1 MTDVAPCSEAGRPRR
16 FGGRLGFARL
26 CAPALCCV
34 LSTVALGQPRQVEPQ
49 ELPAHAIAMHGA
61 PALPPG
67 FSHFPYVNPEAP
79 KGGQLRLGALG
90 SFDSLNP
97 FIIKGVAPNGLREY
111 VFESLMARSA
121 DEPFTLYGL
130 IAETIEVPADR
141 SQITFHLRPE
151 ARFSDGRPITS
162 ADVAFSH
169 KMLKEKGWPYHR
181 SYYGKVAR
189 LETPDPRTARFVFE
203 AGSDREMPLIIG
215 LMPILPSHRLD
226 AESFERTT
234 LDPPVGSGPYVVARV
249 DPGRTL
255 VYRRNP
261 DYWGKHLAT
270 HRGRFNFDEIRYDFF
285 RDASTLFEAF
295 KAGEIDVRAEDD
307 PARWAEGYSF
317 PAVAD
322 GRVVQRE
329 FKTGLPAGMSALVFN
344 TRRPPFDEQNV
355 RRALIHAFD
364 AEWIN
369 RTLFHGLYRRSESF
383 FSRSELASTGHPA
396 DPRERELL
404 APFAGSVREEVL
416 EGRYRLPVTDGTG
429 NDRTGL
435 REAHR
440 LLAQSGYV
448 LKNGQ
453 LVAASTGRPLA
464 VEFLAINR
472 AQERLMLGYAELLRR
487 IGINRPCASGRHRPV
502 LDSHQVLRFRHDAM
516 ELGRIAVARQRAD
529 QPLVE
534 PVGIDQRLAQ
544 LCGREEPC
552 RRCDDRR
559 PASGRGARGFR
570 LRRSRARPGA
580 ALGRLRDPA
589 VSRARPVDRL
599 LAPPQNAGASPAYR
613 HRLRYMVD
621 GAVGAVGHNL

>member
-1 MTDVAPCSEAGRPRR
+1 MAWHCV
-16 FGGRLGFARL
+16 FLL
-26 CAPALCCV
+26 ALV
-34 LSTVALGQPRQVEPQ
+34 LSTATLGQPH
-49 ELPAHAIAMHGA
+49 PADTEAPTHAIAMHGA

-67 FSHFPYVNPEAP
+67 FTHFPYVNPDAP
-79 KGGQLRLGALG
+79 KGGQFRLGALG

-141 SQITFHLRPE
+141 SQITFHLRPK
-151 ARFSDGRPITS
+151 ARFSDGRPVTS

-189 LETPDPRTARFVFE
+189 LETPDPLTARFVFE
-203 AGSDREMPLIIG
+203 PGSDREMPLIIG

-234 LDPPVGSGPYVVARV
+234 LDPPVGSGPYIVQRV

-307 PARWAEGYSF
+307 PARWAEGYTF

-344 TRRPPFDEQNV
+344 TRRPPFDDQNV

-369 RTLFHGLYRRSESF
+369 RTLFHGLYRRTESF

-396 DPRERELL
+396 DRRERELL
-404 APFAGSVREEVL
+404 APFAGSVREDVL

-453 LVAASTGRPLA
+453 LVAASGNRPLS

-472 AQERLMLGYAELLRR
+472 AQERLMLSYAELLRR
-487 IGINRPCASGRHRPV
+487 IGIAVRVRQVDTAQYWTRTKSFDFDMMQWSWGASLSPGNEQINRWSSRSASINGSLNYAGVRNRAA
-502 LDSHQVLRFRHDAM
+502 DAM
-516 ELGRIAVARQRAD
+516 
-529 QPLVE
+529 
-534 PVGIDQRLAQ
+534 IDALLAAE
-544 LCGREEPC
+544 GREDFVSAV
-552 RRCDDRR
+552 RALDRVLL
-559 PASGRGARGFR
+559 SGDYVVPLFHV
-570 LRRSRARPGA
+570 PGQWIA
-580 ALGRLRDPA
+580 YWRHLKMPEQTPLSGTDFDTWWL
-589 VSRARPVDRL
+589 DR
-599 LAPPQNAGASPAYR
+599 
-613 HRLRYMVD
+613 
-621 GAVGAVGHNL
+621 

>member
-1 MTDVAPCSEAGRPRR
+1 MAWHCV
-16 FGGRLGFARL
+16 FLL
-26 CAPALCCV
+26 ALV
-34 LSTVALGQPRQVEPQ
+34 LSTATLGQPH
-49 ELPAHAIAMHGA
+49 PADTEAPTHAIAMHGA

-67 FSHFPYVNPEAP
+67 FTHFPYVNPDAP
-79 KGGQLRLGALG
+79 KGGQFRLGALG

-141 SQITFHLRPE
+141 SQITFHLRPK
-151 ARFSDGRPITS
+151 ARFSDGRPVTS

-189 LETPDPRTARFVFE
+189 LETPDPLTARFVFE
-203 AGSDREMPLIIG
+203 PGSDREMPLIIG

-234 LDPPVGSGPYVVARV
+234 LDPPVGSGPYIVQRV

-307 PARWAEGYSF
+307 PARWAEGYTF

-344 TRRPPFDEQNV
+344 TRRPPFDDQNV

-369 RTLFHGLYRRSESF
+369 RTLFHGLYRRTESF

-396 DPRERELL
+396 DRRERELL
-404 APFAGSVREEVL
+404 APFAGSVREDVL

-453 LVAASTGRPLA
+453 LVAASGNRPLS

-472 AQERLMLGYAELLRR
+472 AQERLMLSYAELLLR
-487 IGINRPCASGRHRPV
+487 IGIAVRVRQVDTAQYWTRTKSFDFDMMQWNWGASLSPGNEQINRWSSRSVSINGSLNYAGVRNRAA
-502 LDSHQVLRFRHDAM
+502 DAM
-516 ELGRIAVARQRAD
+516 
-529 QPLVE
+529 
-534 PVGIDQRLAQ
+534 IDALLAAE
-544 LCGREEPC
+544 GREDFVSAV
-552 RRCDDRR
+552 RALDRVLL
-559 PASGRGARGFR
+559 SGDYVVPLFHV
-570 LRRSRARPGA
+570 PGQWIA
-580 ALGRLRDPA
+580 YWRHLKMPEQTPLSGTDFDTWWL
-589 VSRARPVDRL
+589 DR
-599 LAPPQNAGASPAYR
+599 
-613 HRLRYMVD
+613 
-621 GAVGAVGHNL
+621 